1 MESSPPSPRA
11 RLKFLA
17 FCGGLGLLIVAEVG
31 LRLTGW
37 APPDRDTWSR
47 LHGVISIEHFY
58 PQYTDHFAR
67 LETAAGETLC
77 GPAPEHT
84 LHGNSERDAM
94 QPDRFLCEKSEGVRR
109 VVVLGGSSVQGFML
123 QDAQSIPSRL
133 EVRLQA
139 RGGEAVEVINAGVA
153 GYNTL
158 QIRRMMPEVWDLSPD
173 VLVLYAGHND
183 YAYYPA
189 VEAALRSSPALRT
202 TRSIGDNIALWRWIR
217 EVLRSAGALPE
228 LPTRVAP
235 AGGNQARAVFQV
247 DPLAVP
253 RSRTA
258 RQDLVVQQELAEA
271 NVSAFYQENVTWL
284 KETAE
289 SRDVD
294 LVLVT
299 PVSRA
304 DWKPSGSMHWK
315 DLSDED
321 LARFEAGWSEIT
333 RRLET
338 RGEEGDPNREAELKM
353 ADLAPILAV
362 DDTFS
367 DLLFLAGRASLR
379 EGDVQGAISFYRQAE
394 ARQPPT
400 RSDRAPHRHGDRVVA
415 LGEALGI
422 QVVDIRR
429 LVETSA
435 RVPGLPGEGIFLD
448 GLHFTAL
455 GADLVAEAI
464 AEALHPG

>member
-1 MESSPPSPRA
+1 
-11 RLKFLA
+11 
-17 FCGGLGLLIVAEVG
+17 VAEVG
-31 LRLTGW
+31 LRLSGW

-67 LETAAGETLC
+67 LETAAGEAIC

-84 LHGNSERDAM
+84 LHGDSERDAM
-94 QPDRFLCEKSEGVRR
+94 QPDRFLCEKPAGTRR
-109 VVVLGGSSVQGFML
+109 VVLLGGSSVQGFML
-123 QDAQSIPSRL
+123 QDAQTIPSRL
-133 EVRLQA
+133 EVRLRA
-139 RGGEAVEVINAGVA
+139 RGGGTVEVINAGVA

-189 VEAALRSSPALRT
+189 VEAALRASPVLRT
-202 TRSIGDNIALWRWIR
+202 TRSTGDNIALWRWMR
-217 EVLRSAGALPE
+217 ELLRSAGALPPI
-228 LPTRVAP
+228 PTRAAP
-235 AGGNQARAVFQV
+235 TGGNAARAVFQV
-247 DPLAVP
+247 APLAVP
-253 RSRTA
+253 SSRSA
-258 RQDLVVQQELAEA
+258 RQELVAQQEHAEE
-271 NVSAFYQENVTWL
+271 NVSAFFAENVTWL
-284 KETAE
+284 KESAA
-289 SRDVD
+289 SRGVE

-304 DWKPSGSMHWK
+304 DWRPSGSMHWR

-321 LARFEAGWSEIT
+321 LARFESGWSEIS
-333 RRLET
+333 RRWET
-338 RGEEGDPNREAELKM
+338 RGENEDPNREAELKL
-353 ADLAPILAV
+353 ADLAPLLAL

-379 EGDVQGAISFYRQAE
+379 EGNVQQAISFYRQAE

-400 RSDRAPHRHGDRVVA
+400 RSDRAPHRHGDRLVT
-415 LGEALGI
+415 LGESLGV
-422 QVVDIRR
+422 QVVDIRP
-429 LVETSA
+429 LVTSSA

-448 GLHFTAL
+448 GLHLTPL
-455 GADLVAEAI
+455 GADLVAGAI
-464 AEALHPG
+464 AEAL